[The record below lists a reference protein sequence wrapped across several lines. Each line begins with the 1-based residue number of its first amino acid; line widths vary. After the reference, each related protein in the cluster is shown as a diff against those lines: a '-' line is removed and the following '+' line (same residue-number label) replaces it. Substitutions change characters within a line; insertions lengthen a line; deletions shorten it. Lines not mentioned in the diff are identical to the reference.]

1 MEVSAVRW
9 VFLICIFTILAFG
22 DCYRLFA
29 ADRDKKPKIHS
40 ADFKGERE
48 NKFKTDESVYVIG
61 RNFDPLTNVDIYV
74 TKNRN
79 WKKGDIL
86 SILNGTGDVSSDG
99 VETVQTTSK
108 GKIPKTRIWGAP
120 IVEGKFDIVVDANRD
135 GTFNAGDAVDDGSK
149 KPGFKVK
156 EFLR

>member
-9 VFLICIFTILAFG
+9 VFLICIFTILTFG
-22 DCYRLFA
+22 DYYRLFA

-40 ADFKGERE
+40 TDFKGERE

-61 RNFDPLTNVDIYV
+61 RNFKPLTNVDIYV
-74 TKNRN
+74 TKNRK
-79 WKKGDIL
+79 WEKGDIL
-86 SILNGTGDVSSDG
+86 SKTDDESSDG
-99 VETVQTTSK
+99 VETVQTTSR

-120 IVEGKFDIVVDANRD
+120 IVEGKFDIVVDANQD
-135 GTFNAGDAVDDGSK
+135 GTWDAVDDRSK
-149 KPGFKVK
+149 NPGFKVK